1 MPGERNRGQS
11 LQFGQLSRCVSITT
25 AGAHEMA
32 TTGKLYCSTETVFIQ
47 GFNLVGK
54 NGWPGPNAL
63 TPVVKDLR

>member
-1 MPGERNRGQS
+1 MRWRQRE
-11 LQFGQLSRCVSITT
+11 
-25 AGAHEMA
+25 
-32 TTGKLYCSTETVFIQ
+32 KLYCSTETVFIQ